1 MHLKNMQLCCML
13 QDSVSTNQEHDIR
26 WSYHNTNEKSA
37 QEATQTLRTGC
48 SKVEQNFFAITDPF
62 PGAQDSQN
70 LIGWRWSLPS
80 PTDRVW

>member
-13 QDSVSTNQEHDIR
+13 QDSVSTNQEHDTR